1 MAKRISNPPNSSI
14 LMNSMRSIGYSFK
27 TAIADIIDNSISANA
42 KNIYI
47 FSPTNDELLYVSIL
61 DDGFGMDKEELLNA
75 MKYGSYRENYGVNDL
90 GRFGLGLKSA
100 SSSQCKE
107 FTVASKKG
115 NQINAYKW
123 DLNSLEDTSE
133 WFCLELDN
141 KEIEDLPNIDLL
153 KKQKSGTLVI
163 WENFDVAYK
172 KNNGRVRDYIVDEMD
187 EADKHIRLVF
197 HRFLNRKNNQ
207 VNIYINNYKLE
218 GYDPFLENHPKKDSK
233 KPSPILI
240 ADSTIY
246 VTQYILPHQTDLSDS
261 DIEKLGG
268 IESLRNKQGFYIYR
282 NDRLIIYGTWF
293 GLNSNNVNSELYKYG
308 RIKVDIPNT
317 LDDMWEVDIKK
328 QSATI
333 PKQIL
338 VYLKK
343 SVINVCQSSK
353 RKSVK
358 RAKLDYETDD
368 NRIWNKELSRNNK
381 DYYYINK
388 NSTYISNFINEFND
402 SDKQKII
409 RFIDSLSASLPYDD
423 IYNSIANRKNETEL
437 NDETLDSIVI
447 EGLAQIENIK
457 RIIRCNNKTAY
468 DKVVKYEPFNDEKI
482 SKLLWEKLQK

>member
-1 MAKRISNPPNSSI
+1 MAKRISNPPNSNI

-27 TAIADIIDNSISANA
+27 TALADIIDNSISAEA

-47 FSPTNDELLYVSIL
+47 YSPINDDLLYVSVL
-61 DDGFGMDKEELLNA
+61 DDGFGMNKEELLNA
-75 MKYGSYRENYGVNDL
+75 MKYGSYREKYGANDL

-123 DLNSLEDTSE
+123 DLNSLTDSNE
-133 WFCLELDN
+133 WYCLELDGN
-141 KEIEDLPNIDLL
+141 EIEGLPNIGLL

-172 KNNGRVRDYIVDEMD
+172 KNNGKVRDYIVDEMD

-197 HRFLNRKNNQ
+197 HRFLNRKVNQ
-207 VNIYINNYKLE
+207 VKIFINNYQLE

-233 KPSPILI
+233 KPSPITI
-240 ADSTIY
+240 GDSTIY
-246 VTQYILPHQTDLSDS
+246 ITQYILPHQTDLSDL

-293 GLNSNNVNSELYKYG
+293 GLNTSSINSELYKYG

-328 QSATI
+328 QNATI

-338 VYLKK
+338 VYLRK
-343 SVINVCQSSK
+343 SVISVCENSK
-353 RKSVK
+353 RKSTK
-358 RAKLDYETDD
+358 RVKLDYESND
-368 NRIWNKELSRNNK
+368 NKIWNKELSRNNK

-388 NSTYISNFINEFND
+388 NSTYVSSFINEFDD
-402 SDKQKII
+402 SDKQRIM
-409 RFIDSLSASLPYDD
+409 RFIDSLSASLPFDD
-423 IYNSIANRKNETEL
+423 IYNSIANRKNEIEL
-437 NDETLDSIVI
+437 NDGTLDSIVV
-447 EGLAQIENIK
+447 EGLVQIENVK
-457 RIIRCNNKTAY
+457 RVLRCNNKTAY
-468 DKVVKYEPFNDEKI
+468 DKVVKYEPFNDERI
-482 SKLLWEKLQK
+482 SQILWEKLQK